1 MAKNGQRRRITQMQD
16 DFILA
21 MSPYV
26 YVDRFGNVTP
36 LPIID
41 FVPVFL
47 AALLL
52 GVFFRVRRTRVY
64 FGVALIWG
72 SVVALVILFL
82 LFLFGPITIP
92 A

>member
-1 MAKNGQRRRITQMQD
+1 MHSGVI
-16 DFILA
+16 FGI
-21 MSPYV
+21 SPSV
-26 YVDRFGNVTP
+26 HVDRFGTVSE

-41 FVPVFL
+41 FVPVFI

-52 GVFFRVRRTRVY
+52 GVYFRKRRTRVY

-72 SVVALVILFL
+72 SIAALVILFL